1 MVHVPDFPYKFMSFS
16 NGCHNLKNFSVA
28 ELNPIL
34 LQALS
39 PNNSCSKACFWIL
52 SWSAFSC
59 NHKDFLRTD
68 LSINFVEYLLT
79 LQIWSLDHII
89 YDFQN
94 LFLHMFFFFFVSK
107 VKLGNVKIFWTW
119 FMSPSYLIFGH
130 GGWCT
135 LILKLDA
142 WQNN

>member
-52 SWSAFSC
+52 SWSVFSC
-59 NHKDFLRTD
+59 NHKDFLRNRS
-68 LSINFVEYLLT
+68 LNKFCWISSNSSNLILRPYYLRFPKFVLT
-79 LQIWSLDHII
+79 
-89 YDFQN
+89 YV
-94 LFLHMFFFFFVSK
+94 FFFFCIKSKTRKCQNILDMIYVSIIS
-107 VKLGNVKIFWTW
+107 NFWTW
-119 FMSPSYLIFGH
+119 RLMHTNIET
-130 GGWCT
+130 WC
-135 LILKLDA
+135 LAK
-142 WQNN
+142 